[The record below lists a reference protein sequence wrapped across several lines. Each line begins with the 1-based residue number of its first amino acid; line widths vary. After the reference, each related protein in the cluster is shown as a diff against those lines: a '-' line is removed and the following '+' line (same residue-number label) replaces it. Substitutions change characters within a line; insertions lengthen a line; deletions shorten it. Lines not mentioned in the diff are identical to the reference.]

1 MSTLVIENIPTP
13 LFEEIQRRAE
23 KEKCTAAEAAIELL
37 QQGFRLTTPTRSEAP
52 LPDEPFMTTE
62 ISAPFDFPQ
71 PEGKIIKPINVT
83 PPLPTPEDF
92 PELR

>member
-1 MSTLVIENIPTP
+1 MPTLVIENVPAS
-13 LFEEIQRRAE
+13 LFESIQRIAE
-23 KEKCTAAEAAIELL
+23 KEKCTTAEAAIVVLERVL
-37 QQGFRLTTPTRSEAP
+37 SEPP

-71 PEGKIIKPINVT
+71 PEGKIIKPIIVA